1 MSFFDVSFGIS
12 RTGLA
17 NVGVTE
23 YDALGAV
30 SVARTEAGVF
40 ETGFGGYGRTWTLD
54 PSTVQLVWNQVASG
68 LAAVER
74 IVESDRTLR
83 LWQDRGLD
91 PAFPKVIEENTLGED
106 YDEDV
111 DTMHKDVIK
120 SGSTTTI
127 TRTT

>member
-1 MSFFDVSFGIS
+1 MFFDASFGIS

-30 SVARTEAGVF
+30 SVARTEVGVF
-40 ETGFGGYGRTWTLD
+40 ETGFGGYGRDWTLD
-54 PSTVQLVWNQVASG
+54 PSTVQLVWNQVAAG
-68 LAAVER
+68 VAAVER
-74 IVESDRTLR
+74 IVESDRTFR
-83 LWQDRGLD
+83 VWQDRGLD

-111 DTMHKDVIK
+111 GTMHKDVIK
-120 SGSTTTI
+120 SGTTTTI